1 MKIDSVSNSNLNIVM
16 NPRIMAAQE
25 PPINIDKQA
34 SSPLEELEDI
44 VANKIKNEVLP
55 SFQLGETPSTNP
67 LKVLQTKQVSSVSP
81 EH

>member
-1 MKIDSVSNSNLNIVM
+1 MNIVM

-44 VANKIKNEVLP
+44 VPNKIKNDPMPILEI
-55 SFQLGETPSTNP
+55 GETPSTYP
-67 LKVLQTKQVSSVSP
+67 SKAPITK
-81 EH
+81 HT